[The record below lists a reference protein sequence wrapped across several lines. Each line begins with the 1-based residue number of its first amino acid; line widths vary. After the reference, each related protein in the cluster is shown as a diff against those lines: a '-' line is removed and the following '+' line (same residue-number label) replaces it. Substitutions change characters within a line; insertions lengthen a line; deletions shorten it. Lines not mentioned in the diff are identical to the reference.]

1 MPSSLSCKWRWGP
14 GEGGLAGETQGHV
27 QLQRPGPARERAP
40 ARPLPSRGSLTQE
53 ASSPDW
59 DSQGHLPVTS
69 SDRVVDPAA
78 EGAGPAVSPG
88 SLPPPDLLSGAH
100 APAIPARPAC
110 TQRQDRVRTR
120 TRHSA
125 RLPLKAENSRFLG
138 WHQPRRAALL
148 LSWRTH
154 LNVCRRPRL
163 RKARSALS

>member
-110 TQRQDRVRTR
+110 TQRQDREFGLGLGTPPASLSKQRIAVSWAGT
-120 TRHSA
+120 S
-125 RLPLKAENSRFLG
+125 PAEPPCCFRG
-138 WHQPRRAALL
+138 GRI
-148 LSWRTH
+148 
-154 LNVCRRPRL
+154 
-163 RKARSALS
+163 